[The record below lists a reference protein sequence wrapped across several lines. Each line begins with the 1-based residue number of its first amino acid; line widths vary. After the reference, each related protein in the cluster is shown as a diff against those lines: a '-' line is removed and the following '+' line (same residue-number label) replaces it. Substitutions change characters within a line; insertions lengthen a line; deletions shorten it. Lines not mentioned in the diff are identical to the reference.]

1 MVSFVVVL
9 AESGGRSGKVAEK
22 ADAGPWVFSCSAVLS
37 NFNFFNG
44 GASDVLSEVPSP
56 RGRGEVDC
64 I

>member
-9 AESGGRSGKVAEK
+9 AESGGRSGKVEEK
-22 ADAGPWVFSCSAVLS
+22 ADAGPWVFSSSVVSS

-44 GASDVLSEVPSP
+44 GAPDVLSKDPSP